1 MIELAQKN
9 AKMVLDIDRDKV
21 KREEARTTGAVR
33 DIFELL
39 NIENHNQYRIEAYDI
54 SNTAGFQSVGSMIVY
69 ENGKPKR
76 NDYRKFK
83 IQTVEGPNDYG
94 SMYEVLTRRFTH
106 GLSEKK
112 QQQDNFSE
120 NTKEG
125 KENLTDRFSR
135 FPDLIMMDG
144 GLGQVNIAL
153 QVLDELKIHIPV
165 CGMVKDD
172 RHRTRA
178 LVYNNEELPI
188 DTHSESFRLI
198 TRIQDEAHR
207 FAIEYHKSLRAKT
220 QVHSI
225 LDDIERIGPARRK
238 SLMKCFSDIGKI
250 KTCSVA

>member
-94 SMYEVLTRRFTH
+94 STDCLRKNSSRTISRKTQKR
-106 GLSEKK
+106 EKK
-112 QQQDNFSE
+112 ILQTS
-120 NTKEG
+120 
-125 KENLTDRFSR
+125 
-135 FPDLIMMDG
+135 FPD
-144 GLGQVNIAL
+144 
-153 QVLDELKIHIPV
+153 
-165 CGMVKDD
+165 
-172 RHRTRA
+172 
-178 LVYNNEELPI
+178 
-188 DTHSESFRLI
+188 FRI
-198 TRIQDEAHR
+198 
-207 FAIEYHKSLRAKT
+207 
-220 QVHSI
+220 
-225 LDDIERIGPARRK
+225 
-238 SLMKCFSDIGKI
+238 
-250 KTCSVA
+250 